1 MSDTIT
7 VKCLQG
13 WRGAVQV
20 PSNATVGALVDSI
33 VEAANLQQPSDVT
46 SLIIKG
52 RRLDPEAVRTK
63 ACAEVGVVNN
73 TPIMLVIRSP
83 TERAAA
89 AAQDMQLKRMRA
101 VEMAA
106 AALSERVG
114 LGPMD
119 GGEYELQLT
128 NQDGTEIKLA
138 PTDRKGFSLGA
149 LLHAKAKAL
158 LTERSAEVVGALTSA
173 SIADAAGAEANASPP
188 EPSVI
193 DESDVSM
200 DEPST
205 VGVCMPD
212 TAPEASGEPPAAID
226 ALTALGRA
234 LDDVEELL
242 EQAESAFS
250 LVSPRILALGDNAAL
265 CLLDCVW
272 CSLLRRLI
280 RRLLRRQ
287 TKLTKPTAPP
297 TDEADESDHRQTKL
311 TKPTARRPV
320 GAAGGAGSRDTGST
334 ADEDG
339 AEMGEA
345 ERARAA
351 TRLGRAKALLR
362 ELHGENLQRLAGR
375 DDAGQHRA
383 IYVRLYLLQ
392 GGLAMSGGERADAAS
407 LLHKADNLRRELTLG
422 PQDAEKLCALVALG
436 LTEHAARASLLAC
449 GKDVERAATHALQRL
464 ATERARRT
472 RRRVERDWVQRY
484 GRTPYGSPVDHEA
497 LQQLIGCGYEEAVS
511 AEALRRTENALEP
524 ALSMLCEPTGLES
537 LQMAAVQRLTNR
549 FTDGSAVAGESSG
562 HDGGGGG
569 GAVPSASVAVSETE
583 LDETEPDEAK
593 VLQLLEMGFELAPV
607 RRALADARNNL
618 PNAALALSNGLL
630 SAAPAASSPP
640 PPPPPPPPPLVDRLS
655 AAEHEAIAASDLAS
669 AVHTAEQAY
678 QENSMCEEAAVIQ
691 FLFGQLAAM

>member
-33 VEAANLQQPSDVT
+33 VEAANLHQPSDVT

-128 NQDGTEIKLA
+128 NQDGSEIKLA
-138 PTDRKGFSLGA
+138 PTDRKGFSMGA

-158 LTERSAEVVGALTSA
+158 LTECSAEVVEALT
-173 SIADAAGAEANASPP
+173 IADAAGAEANASPP
-188 EPSVI
+188 EPNV
-193 DESDVSM
+193 SDVSM
-200 DEPST
+200 AEPNVT
-205 VGVCMPD
+205 GVCMPD
-212 TAPEASGEPPAAID
+212 TAPVASCEPPAAID

-250 LVSPRILALGDNAAL
+250 LVTPRILALGDNAAL

-280 RRLLRRQ
+280 RRLLNR
-287 TKLTKPTAPP
+287 LTN
-297 TDEADESDHRQTKL
+297 L
-311 TKPTARRPV
+311 TNPRPV
-320 GAAGGAGSRDTGST
+320 GAAGGEGSRDTGSI

-345 ERARAA
+345 ERAKAA
-351 TRLGRAKALLR
+351 ARLGRAKALLR
-362 ELHGENLQRLAGR
+362 ELHGENLQRLAAR

-407 LLHKADNLRRELTLG
+407 LLRKAEDLRRELTLG
-422 PQDAEKLCALVALG
+422 PQDAEKLCSLVALG

-472 RRRVERDWVQRY
+472 RRRIEHDWIHRY

-511 AEALRRTENALEP
+511 AEALRRTENALEQ
-524 ALSMLCEPTGLES
+524 AVSMLCEPAGLES

-549 FTDGSAVAGESSG
+549 TTNGSAVAGESRG
-562 HDGGGGG
+562 DGGDGGGGG
-569 GAVPSASVAVSETE
+569 AGPSASVAASETE
-583 LDETEPDEAK
+583 PDETEPDETQ

-607 RRALADARNNL
+607 RRALAD
-618 PNAALALSNGLL
+618 GL
-630 SAAPAASSPP
+630 
-640 PPPPPPPPPLVDRLS
+640 
-655 AAEHEAIAASDLAS
+655 
-669 AVHTAEQAY
+669 
-678 QENSMCEEAAVIQ
+678 
-691 FLFGQLAAM
+691 

>member
-188 EPSVI
+188 EPSVT
-193 DESDVSM
+193 DESDMSM

-280 RRLLRRQ
+280 RRLLHRQ

-345 ERARAA
+345 ERAKAA

-436 LTEHAARASLLAC
+436 LTEHAARASLPHPLIASLIASLIDSLIRSD
-449 GKDVERAATHALQRL
+449 GARGARL
-464 ATERARRT
+464 PPRLRQGRRARRDPRPPT
-472 RRRVERDWVQRY
+472 AGHRARA
-484 GRTPYGSPVDHEA
+484 P
-497 LQQLIGCGYEEAVS
+497 
-511 AEALRRTENALEP
+511 NAT
-524 ALSMLCEPTGLES
+524 A
-537 LQMAAVQRLTNR
+537 
-549 FTDGSAVAGESSG
+549 
-562 HDGGGGG
+562 
-569 GAVPSASVAVSETE
+569 
-583 LDETEPDEAK
+583 
-593 VLQLLEMGFELAPV
+593 
-607 RRALADARNNL
+607 RRARLGPTVRPHAVRL
-618 PNAALALSNGLL
+618 SRRPRGPAAAHRLWLRGGCVGRG
-630 SAAPAASSPP
+630 APA
-640 PPPPPPPPPLVDRLS
+640 
-655 AAEHEAIAASDLAS
+655 H
-669 AVHTAEQAY
+669 
-678 QENSMCEEAAVIQ
+678 
-691 FLFGQLAAM
+691 

>member
-33 VEAANLQQPSDVT
+33 VEAANLHQPSDVT

-128 NQDGTEIKLA
+128 NQDGSEIKLA
-138 PTDRKGFSLGA
+138 PTDRKGFSMGA

-158 LTERSAEVVGALTSA
+158 LTECSAEVVEALT
-173 SIADAAGAEANASPP
+173 IADAAGAEANASPP
-188 EPSVI
+188 EPNV
-193 DESDVSM
+193 SDVSM
-200 DEPST
+200 AEPNVT
-205 VGVCMPD
+205 GVCMPD
-212 TAPEASGEPPAAID
+212 TAPVASCEPPAAID

-250 LVSPRILALGDNAAL
+250 LVTPRILALGDNAAL

-280 RRLLRRQ
+280 RRLLNR
-287 TKLTKPTAPP
+287 LTN
-297 TDEADESDHRQTKL
+297 L
-311 TKPTARRPV
+311 TNPRPV
-320 GAAGGAGSRDTGST
+320 GAAGGEGSRDTGSI

-345 ERARAA
+345 ERAKAA
-351 TRLGRAKALLR
+351 ARLGRAKALLR
-362 ELHGENLQRLAGR
+362 ELHGENLQRLAAR

-407 LLHKADNLRRELTLG
+407 LLRKAEDLRRELTLG
-422 PQDAEKLCALVALG
+422 PQDAEKLCSLVALG

-472 RRRVERDWVQRY
+472 RRRIEHDWIYRYGRYDRY

-511 AEALRRTENALEP
+511 AEALRRTENALEQ
-524 ALSMLCEPTGLES
+524 AVSMLCEPAGLES

-549 FTDGSAVAGESSG
+549 TTNGSAVAGESRG
-562 HDGGGGG
+562 DGGDGGGGG
-569 GAVPSASVAVSETE
+569 AGPSASVAASETE
-583 LDETEPDEAK
+583 PDETEPDETQ

-607 RRALADARNNL
+607 RRALAD
-618 PNAALALSNGLL
+618 GL
-630 SAAPAASSPP
+630 
-640 PPPPPPPPPLVDRLS
+640 
-655 AAEHEAIAASDLAS
+655 
-669 AVHTAEQAY
+669 
-678 QENSMCEEAAVIQ
+678 
-691 FLFGQLAAM
+691 

>member
-173 SIADAAGAEANASPP
+173 SIADAAGAEANANPP
-188 EPSVI
+188 EPRGT

-200 DEPST
+200 AEPST

-265 CLLDCVW
+265 CLPHVGVDC
-272 CSLLRRLI
+272 
-280 RRLLRRQ
+280 
-287 TKLTKPTAPP
+287 
-297 TDEADESDHRQTKL
+297 
-311 TKPTARRPV
+311 
-320 GAAGGAGSRDTGST
+320 
-334 ADEDG
+334 
-339 AEMGEA
+339 
-345 ERARAA
+345 
-351 TRLGRAKALLR
+351 
-362 ELHGENLQRLAGR
+362 
-375 DDAGQHRA
+375 
-383 IYVRLYLLQ
+383 
-392 GGLAMSGGERADAAS
+392 
-407 LLHKADNLRRELTLG
+407 
-422 PQDAEKLCALVALG
+422 
-436 LTEHAARASLLAC
+436 
-449 GKDVERAATHALQRL
+449 
-464 ATERARRT
+464 
-472 RRRVERDWVQRY
+472 
-484 GRTPYGSPVDHEA
+484 
-497 LQQLIGCGYEEAVS
+497 
-511 AEALRRTENALEP
+511 
-524 ALSMLCEPTGLES
+524 
-537 LQMAAVQRLTNR
+537 
-549 FTDGSAVAGESSG
+549 
-562 HDGGGGG
+562 
-569 GAVPSASVAVSETE
+569 
-583 LDETEPDEAK
+583 
-593 VLQLLEMGFELAPV
+593 
-607 RRALADARNNL
+607 
-618 PNAALALSNGLL
+618 
-630 SAAPAASSPP
+630 
-640 PPPPPPPPPLVDRLS
+640 
-655 AAEHEAIAASDLAS
+655 
-669 AVHTAEQAY
+669 
-678 QENSMCEEAAVIQ
+678 
-691 FLFGQLAAM
+691 

>member
-33 VEAANLQQPSDVT
+33 VEAANLHQPSDVT

-128 NQDGTEIKLA
+128 NQDGSEIKLA
-138 PTDRKGFSLGA
+138 PTDRKGFSMGA

-158 LTERSAEVVGALTSA
+158 LTECSAEVVEALTSA

-188 EPSVI
+188 EPSVT
-193 DESDVSM
+193 DETDVSM
-200 DEPST
+200 AEPST
-205 VGVCMPD
+205 VGVCTPD

-280 RRLLRRQ
+280 RRLLHRL
-287 TKLTKPTAPP
+287 TKLTKPTALP
-297 TDEADESDHRQTKL
+297 TDEADESDHRLTKL

-436 LTEHAARASLLAC
+436 LTKHAARASLPHPLIASLIASLIDSLIRSD
-449 GKDVERAATHALQRL
+449 GARGARL
-464 ATERARRT
+464 PPRLRQGRRARRDP
-472 RRRVERDWVQRY
+472 R
-484 GRTPYGSPVDHEA
+484 P
-497 LQQLIGCGYEEAVS
+497 
-511 AEALRRTENALEP
+511 
-524 ALSMLCEPTGLES
+524 PT
-537 LQMAAVQRLTNR
+537 
-549 FTDGSAVAGESSG
+549 AG
-562 HDGGGGG
+562 H
-569 GAVPSASVAVSETE
+569 
-583 LDETEPDEAK
+583 
-593 VLQLLEMGFELAPV
+593 
-607 RRALADARNNL
+607 
-618 PNAALALSNGLL
+618 
-630 SAAPAASSPP
+630 
-640 PPPPPPPPPLVDRLS
+640 
-655 AAEHEAIAASDLAS
+655 
-669 AVHTAEQAY
+669 
-678 QENSMCEEAAVIQ
+678 
-691 FLFGQLAAM
+691 

>member
-200 DEPST
+200 AEPST

-250 LVSPRILALGDNAAL
+250 IVSPRILALGDNAAL

-280 RRLLRRQ
+280 RRLLHRQ

-297 TDEADESDHRQTKL
+297 TDEADETDHRQTKL

-345 ERARAA
+345 ERAKAA

-436 LTEHAARASLLAC
+436 LTKHAARASLPHPLIASLIASLIDSLIRSD
-449 GKDVERAATHALQRL
+449 GARGARL
-464 ATERARRT
+464 PPRLRQGRRARRDPRPPT
-472 RRRVERDWVQRY
+472 AGHRARA
-484 GRTPYGSPVDHEA
+484 P
-497 LQQLIGCGYEEAVS
+497 
-511 AEALRRTENALEP
+511 NAT
-524 ALSMLCEPTGLES
+524 A
-537 LQMAAVQRLTNR
+537 
-549 FTDGSAVAGESSG
+549 
-562 HDGGGGG
+562 
-569 GAVPSASVAVSETE
+569 
-583 LDETEPDEAK
+583 
-593 VLQLLEMGFELAPV
+593 
-607 RRALADARNNL
+607 RRARLGPTVRPHAVRL
-618 PNAALALSNGLL
+618 SRRPRGPAAAHRLWLRGGCVGRG
-630 SAAPAASSPP
+630 APA
-640 PPPPPPPPPLVDRLS
+640 
-655 AAEHEAIAASDLAS
+655 H
-669 AVHTAEQAY
+669 
-678 QENSMCEEAAVIQ
+678 
-691 FLFGQLAAM
+691 

>member
-1 MSDTIT
+1 MRDVCVLDFSSSKNGFLFHARSYMSDTIT

-33 VEAANLQQPSDVT
+33 VEAANLHQPSDVT

-188 EPSVI
+188 EPSVT
-193 DESDVSM
+193 DESDVSMDEPSTLTKPTDESGVSM

-280 RRLLRRQ
+280 RRRLHRQ

-320 GAAGGAGSRDTGST
+320 GAAGGVGSRDTGST

-436 LTEHAARASLLAC
+436 LTKHAARASLPHPLIASLIASLIDSLIRSD
-449 GKDVERAATHALQRL
+449 GARGARL
-464 ATERARRT
+464 PPRLRQGRRARRDPRPPT
-472 RRRVERDWVQRY
+472 AGHRARA
-484 GRTPYGSPVDHEA
+484 P
-497 LQQLIGCGYEEAVS
+497 
-511 AEALRRTENALEP
+511 NAT
-524 ALSMLCEPTGLES
+524 A
-537 LQMAAVQRLTNR
+537 
-549 FTDGSAVAGESSG
+549 
-562 HDGGGGG
+562 
-569 GAVPSASVAVSETE
+569 
-583 LDETEPDEAK
+583 
-593 VLQLLEMGFELAPV
+593 
-607 RRALADARNNL
+607 RRARLGPTVRPHAVRL
-618 PNAALALSNGLL
+618 SRRPRGPAAAHRLWLRGGCVGRG
-630 SAAPAASSPP
+630 APA
-640 PPPPPPPPPLVDRLS
+640 
-655 AAEHEAIAASDLAS
+655 H
-669 AVHTAEQAY
+669 
-678 QENSMCEEAAVIQ
+678 
-691 FLFGQLAAM
+691 

>member
-188 EPSVI
+188 EPSVT

-200 DEPST
+200 AEPST

-280 RRLLRRQ
+280 RRLLHRQ
-287 TKLTKPTAPP
+287 TKLTKPPAPP
-297 TDEADESDHRQTKL
+297 TDEADETDHRQTKL

-345 ERARAA
+345 ERAKAA

-436 LTEHAARASLLAC
+436 LTKHAARASLPHPLIASLIASLIDSLIRSD
-449 GKDVERAATHALQRL
+449 GARGARL
-464 ATERARRT
+464 PPRLRKGRRARRDPRPPT
-472 RRRVERDWVQRY
+472 AGHRARA
-484 GRTPYGSPVDHEA
+484 P
-497 LQQLIGCGYEEAVS
+497 
-511 AEALRRTENALEP
+511 NAT
-524 ALSMLCEPTGLES
+524 A
-537 LQMAAVQRLTNR
+537 
-549 FTDGSAVAGESSG
+549 
-562 HDGGGGG
+562 
-569 GAVPSASVAVSETE
+569 
-583 LDETEPDEAK
+583 
-593 VLQLLEMGFELAPV
+593 
-607 RRALADARNNL
+607 RRARLGPTVRPHAVR
-618 PNAALALSNGLL
+618 LSRRPRG
-630 SAAPAASSPP
+630 PAAAHRVW
-640 PPPPPPPPPLVDRLS
+640 LRGGCVGRG
-655 AAEHEAIAASDLAS
+655 AS
-669 AVHTAEQAY
+669 AH
-678 QENSMCEEAAVIQ
+678 
-691 FLFGQLAAM
+691 

>member
-33 VEAANLQQPSDVT
+33 VEAANLHQPSDVT

-128 NQDGTEIKLA
+128 NQDGSEIKRA
-138 PTDRKGFSLGA
+138 PTDRKGFSMGA

-158 LTERSAEVVGALTSA
+158 LTECSAEVVEALT
-173 SIADAAGAEANASPP
+173 IADAAGAEANASPP
-188 EPSVI
+188 EPNVT
-193 DESDVSM
+193 DVSM
-200 DEPST
+200 ADPNVT
-205 VGVCMPD
+205 GVCMPD
-212 TAPEASGEPPAAID
+212 TAPVASCEPPAAID

-250 LVSPRILALGDNAAL
+250 LVTPRILALGDNAAL

-280 RRLLRRQ
+280 RRLLNRL
-287 TKLTKPTAPP
+287 TKLT
-297 TDEADESDHRQTKL
+297 QL
-311 TKPTARRPV
+311 TNPRPV
-320 GAAGGAGSRDTGST
+320 GAAGGEGSRDTDSM

-345 ERARAA
+345 ERAKAA
-351 TRLGRAKALLR
+351 ARLGRAKALLR
-362 ELHGENLQRLAGR
+362 ELHGENLQRLAAR

-407 LLHKADNLRRELTLG
+407 LLRKAEDLRRELTLG
-422 PQDAEKLCALVALG
+422 PQDAEKLCSLVALG

-472 RRRVERDWVQRY
+472 RRRIEHDWIHRY

-497 LQQLIGCGYEEAVS
+497 LQQLIGCGYGEAVS
-511 AEALRRTENALEP
+511 AEALRRTENALEQ
-524 ALSMLCEPTGLES
+524 AVSMLCEPAGLES

-549 FTDGSAVAGESSG
+549 TTNGSAVAGESRG
-562 HDGGGGG
+562 DGGDGGGGG
-569 GAVPSASVAVSETE
+569 AGPSASVAASETE
-583 LDETEPDEAK
+583 PDETEPDETQ

-607 RRALADARNNL
+607 RRALAD
-618 PNAALALSNGLL
+618 GL
-630 SAAPAASSPP
+630 
-640 PPPPPPPPPLVDRLS
+640 
-655 AAEHEAIAASDLAS
+655 
-669 AVHTAEQAY
+669 
-678 QENSMCEEAAVIQ
+678 
-691 FLFGQLAAM
+691 

>member
-188 EPSVI
+188 EPSVT

-200 DEPST
+200 AEPST

-280 RRLLRRQ
+280 RRLLHRQ

-297 TDEADESDHRQTKL
+297 TDEADETDHRQTKL

-345 ERARAA
+345 ERAKAA

-436 LTEHAARASLLAC
+436 LTKHAARASLPHPLIASLIASLIDSLIRSD
-449 GKDVERAATHALQRL
+449 GARGARL
-464 ATERARRT
+464 PPRLRKGRRARRDPRPPT
-472 RRRVERDWVQRY
+472 AGHRARA
-484 GRTPYGSPVDHEA
+484 P
-497 LQQLIGCGYEEAVS
+497 
-511 AEALRRTENALEP
+511 NAT
-524 ALSMLCEPTGLES
+524 A
-537 LQMAAVQRLTNR
+537 
-549 FTDGSAVAGESSG
+549 
-562 HDGGGGG
+562 
-569 GAVPSASVAVSETE
+569 
-583 LDETEPDEAK
+583 
-593 VLQLLEMGFELAPV
+593 
-607 RRALADARNNL
+607 RRARLGPTVRPHAVR
-618 PNAALALSNGLL
+618 LSRRPRG
-630 SAAPAASSPP
+630 PAAAHRVW
-640 PPPPPPPPPLVDRLS
+640 LRGGCVGRG
-655 AAEHEAIAASDLAS
+655 AS
-669 AVHTAEQAY
+669 AH
-678 QENSMCEEAAVIQ
+678 
-691 FLFGQLAAM
+691 

>member
-33 VEAANLQQPSDVT
+33 VEAANLHQPSDVT

-128 NQDGTEIKLA
+128 NQDGSEIKLA
-138 PTDRKGFSLGA
+138 PTDRKGFSMGA

-158 LTERSAEVVGALTSA
+158 LTECSAEVVEALT
-173 SIADAAGAEANASPP
+173 IADAAGAEANASPP
-188 EPSVI
+188 EPNVT
-193 DESDVSM
+193 DVSM
-200 DEPST
+200 ADPNVT
-205 VGVCMPD
+205 GVCMPD
-212 TAPEASGEPPAAID
+212 TAPVASCEPPAAID

-250 LVSPRILALGDNAAL
+250 LVTPRILALGDNAAL

-280 RRLLRRQ
+280 RRLLNRL
-287 TKLTKPTAPP
+287 TKLT
-297 TDEADESDHRQTKL
+297 QL
-311 TKPTARRPV
+311 TNPRPV
-320 GAAGGAGSRDTGST
+320 GAAGGEGSRDTDSM

-345 ERARAA
+345 ERAKAA
-351 TRLGRAKALLR
+351 ARLGRAKALLR
-362 ELHGENLQRLAGR
+362 ELHGENLQRLAAR

-407 LLHKADNLRRELTLG
+407 LLRKAEDLRRELTLG
-422 PQDAEKLCALVALG
+422 PQDAEKLCSLVALG

-472 RRRVERDWVQRY
+472 RRRIEHDWIHRY

-511 AEALRRTENALEP
+511 AEALRRTENALEQ
-524 ALSMLCEPTGLES
+524 AVSILCEPAGLES

-549 FTDGSAVAGESSG
+549 TTNGSAVAGESRSDDG
-562 HDGGGGG
+562 GDGGGGG
-569 GAVPSASVAVSETE
+569 AGPSASVAASETE
-583 LDETEPDEAK
+583 PDETEPDETKVLQTEPDETEPDETK

-607 RRALADARNNL
+607 RRAFAD
-618 PNAALALSNGLL
+618 GL
-630 SAAPAASSPP
+630 
-640 PPPPPPPPPLVDRLS
+640 
-655 AAEHEAIAASDLAS
+655 
-669 AVHTAEQAY
+669 
-678 QENSMCEEAAVIQ
+678 
-691 FLFGQLAAM
+691 

>member
-188 EPSVI
+188 EPSVT
-193 DESDVSM
+193 DESDVSMAEPSTLTKPTAPPTDEADVSM

-280 RRLLRRQ
+280 RRLLHRQ
-287 TKLTKPTAPP
+287 TKLTKPTTPP

-345 ERARAA
+345 ERAKAA

-436 LTEHAARASLLAC
+436 LTKHAARASLPHPLIASLIASLIDSLIRSD
-449 GKDVERAATHALQRL
+449 GARGARL
-464 ATERARRT
+464 PPRLRQGRRARRDPRPPT
-472 RRRVERDWVQRY
+472 AGHRARA
-484 GRTPYGSPVDHEA
+484 P
-497 LQQLIGCGYEEAVS
+497 
-511 AEALRRTENALEP
+511 NAT
-524 ALSMLCEPTGLES
+524 A
-537 LQMAAVQRLTNR
+537 
-549 FTDGSAVAGESSG
+549 
-562 HDGGGGG
+562 
-569 GAVPSASVAVSETE
+569 
-583 LDETEPDEAK
+583 
-593 VLQLLEMGFELAPV
+593 
-607 RRALADARNNL
+607 RRARLGPTVRPHAVRL
-618 PNAALALSNGLL
+618 SRRPRGPAAAHRLWLRGGCVGRG
-630 SAAPAASSPP
+630 APA
-640 PPPPPPPPPLVDRLS
+640 
-655 AAEHEAIAASDLAS
+655 H
-669 AVHTAEQAY
+669 
-678 QENSMCEEAAVIQ
+678 
-691 FLFGQLAAM
+691 